1 MRSQPEGDT
10 LLHTSAG
17 RSTAT
22 LMRQSGLYDWRAEV
36 SLEDLAS
43 ELFDL
48 FAEQHVDQDQH

>member
-1 MRSQPEGDT
+1 MRSQPEGNT
-10 LLHTSAG
+10 PLHRAG
-17 RSTAT
+17 RSTAV

>member
-1 MRSQPEGDT
+1 MRSQPEGNT
-10 LLHTSAG
+10 PLHSAG
-17 RSTAT
+17 RSTAV

-43 ELFDL
+43 EFFDL